1 LAADARDDR
10 TALDALR
17 LDLFDCLHCCIA
29 AGSAPGADY
38 YSGSCNCSVQPAEL
52 HLHPELKLGWV
63 CIVVSLRP
71 AGSCCGSSPVE
82 KKLKK
87 DLTSRITWDIKGVL
101 TRKTK
106 GNKMSKAVNIL
117 EVLEKAQQSPASVS
131 KRNKQAI
138 VDAYGRALTMQKV
151 LADFIKVN
159 RQLMIDLSMSENAN
173 LLHGRDYSLHVTQKL
188 GAKIDSQLV
197 KEKLGEIAYHQCKV
211 PTQYKQIQAMP
222 LSESTVS
229 RNKKATIDE
238 VADFRISA

>member
-1 LAADARDDR
+1 
-10 TALDALR
+10 
-17 LDLFDCLHCCIA
+17 
-29 AGSAPGADY
+29 
-38 YSGSCNCSVQPAEL
+38 
-52 HLHPELKLGWV
+52 
-63 CIVVSLRP
+63 
-71 AGSCCGSSPVE
+71 
-82 KKLKK
+82 
-87 DLTSRITWDIKGVL
+87 
-101 TRKTK
+101 
-106 GNKMSKAVNIL
+106 MSKAVNII

-173 LLHGRDYSLHVTQKL
+173 LLHGKDYSLHVTQKL

-222 LSESTVS
+222 LSEGTVS